1 MKKNVPAKLM
11 VMGMLL
17 SGVSALAQCVSI
29 TCPSNITA
37 PADSGQCSAIVNF
50 TAPAG
55 VNTCGSTTTTTFNYT
70 GPALQTFTVPPG
82 VTSINIDA
90 SGAQGGSVTTNC
102 AATGGLGARMV
113 GDFTVTPGEVL
124 SIMVGQQ
131 GLTNGSDAGGGG
143 GTFVVRTGNV
153 LLTAAGGGGGATNNI
168 GSCGSNRNGVNATI
182 TTSGTASANGLI
194 AGGINGNGGGASGGS
209 GGGGG
214 GFLTDGTAGT
224 GLPGNNGKCYL
235 NGGAGGTGNNNDF
248 GGYGGGGAGW
258 FTGGNGGGGGGYSG
272 GGTSGSQPFSGGGG
286 GGSYSIG
293 TNQNNAAGFQS
304 GNGRVILSYTVVGA
318 ANVTQI
324 AGLASGAAFPVGT
337 TTQTFAVTDGISSF
351 DTCSFTITVQDMQAP
366 AITCPSNIIVSND
379 AGQCG
384 AVVTY
389 STPGASDNC
398 GSPTLTQT
406 AGLASGAMFPLGTT
420 TISYAATD
428 ASGNTDNCSFTVTV
442 EDQEAPVISC
452 PSNMTVAADS
462 AMCGAIVTYSTP
474 TATDNCSTASV
485 SLVSGPV
492 SGSMFP
498 VGTTSVSFSAT
509 DSAGNTSVICSF
521 DIIVSDQ
528 EAPAFVCP
536 GTLTV
541 PADSGNC
548 TAVVTFNTPAAT
560 DNCNVAS
567 VTQTGGP
574 VSGSTFPAGTT
585 TVTFTALDSAGNTST
600 CSFDIVVADM
610 EAPSVTCPANVTS
623 CTAAITGIASTA
635 TDLCS
640 GIAATTYV
648 QSGATT
654 GSGSGDAS
662 GNYNVGTTT
671 VTYTVTDSSGN
682 SANCSFTV
690 TVFPDPTLTVS
701 ASDNSVCLDDANV
714 TLTGLPAGG
723 TWSGPGVTGSS
734 FDPSVGVGSQTLTYS
749 YTDGNGCSNT
759 APVTV
764 VVSACVGIT
773 ETAGF
778 EGLRVFPNPTSGT
791 VNIQLGGIY
800 NHVEYRLANLN
811 GQLIRSEQVTK
822 TEQLQLTTDDLPAG
836 VYFLTI
842 KADDQI
848 KTVKLVKN

>member
-1 MKKNVPAKLM
+1 MKQNLPAKLM
-11 VMGMLL
+11 VMGVLL
-17 SGVSALAQCVSI
+17 SAASAWGQCVSI
-29 TCPSNITA
+29 TCPSNITTVT
-37 PADSGQCSAIVNF
+37 DSGQCSAVVTF
-50 TAPAG
+50 SAPAA
-55 VNTCGSTTTTTFNYT
+55 VNTCGSTTSTTFNYVS
-70 GPALQTFTVPPG
+70 PSLQTFTVPAG

-90 SGAQGGSVTTNC
+90 SGAQGGSVTTTC

-113 GDFTVTPGEVL
+113 GDFAVTPGEVL

-131 GLTNGSDAGGGG
+131 GFTNGSDAGGGG

-153 LLTAAGGGGGATNNI
+153 LLVAAGGGGGATNNI
-168 GSCGSNRNGVNATI
+168 GQCGSNRNGVNATI
-182 TTSGTASANGLI
+182 TTSGTASANGI
-194 AGGINGNGGGASGGS
+194 VAGGINGNGGGASSGS

-214 GFLTDGTAGT
+214 GFLTDGVAGT
-224 GLPGNNGKCYL
+224 GLANNNGKCYL

-293 TNQNNAAGFQS
+293 TNQNNSAGFQT
-304 GNGRVILSYTVVGA
+304 GNGRVIITYVATGP

-337 TTQTFAVTDGISSF
+337 TTQTFVVSDGLGST
-351 DTCSFTITVQDMQAP
+351 DTCSFTVTVQDMQAP
-366 AITCPSNIIVSND
+366 VISCQSNITVAND

-384 AVVTY
+384 AIVTY
-389 STPGASDNC
+389 TTPSATDNC
-398 GSPTLTQT
+398 ASPTVTQT

-420 TISYAATD
+420 TVSYSAAD
-428 ASGNTDNCSFTVTV
+428 ASGNTTSCSFTVTV

-452 PSNMTVAADS
+452 PSNMTVATDS
-462 AMCGAIVTYSTP
+462 GMCSAVVNYSAP

-485 SLVSGPV
+485 TLLSGPA
-492 SGSMFP
+492 SGSVFP
-498 VGTTSVSFSAT
+498 VGTTTISYSAS

-521 DIIVSDQ
+521 DVTVTDQ
-528 EAPAFVCP
+528 EAPVFVCP

-541 PADSGNC
+541 PADSGSC
-548 TAVVTFNTPAAT
+548 SAAVTFNAPAAT

-574 VSGSTFPAGTT
+574 VSGSTFPEGTT
-585 TVTFTALDSAGNTST
+585 TVTFTALDSAGNTTT
-600 CSFDIVVADM
+600 CSYDIVVTDA
-610 EAPSVTCPANVTS
+610 EAPAIICPQNISS
-623 CTAAITGIASTA
+623 CSPAISGIAATA

-640 GIAATTYV
+640 GVATVSYV
-648 QSGATT
+648 LTGATT
-654 GSGSGDAS
+654 GSGTGDAS
-662 GNYNVGTTT
+662 GSYNVGTTT

-682 SANCSFTV
+682 AGTCSFTV
-690 TVFPDPTLTVS
+690 TVFPAPTLTVS

-723 TWSGPGVTGSS
+723 TWSGPGVTGTS

-759 APVTV
+759 APLTV

-800 NHVEYRLANLN
+800 NHVEYRLANLD
-811 GQLIRSEQVTK
+811 GKLIRSEQVTK
-822 TEQLQLTTDDLPAG
+822 TEQVQLATDDLAAG

-842 KADDQI
+842 KADNQI